1 MLEQSQVYRPA
12 DDVKDIFLHDR
23 GRDLLWR
30 SSGLIHL
37 FWFVGSDGW
46 VAQLATQVQAQSKG
60 EVNQQQKDEN
70 TPQPDLE
77 KKSVQA
83 DN

>member
-1 MLEQSQVYRPA
+1 MATNQTLGSVPLQTPGQVSALTTQVDPQ
-12 DDVKDIFLHDR
+12 KPQLNKS
-23 GRDLLWR
+23 LSL
-30 SSGLIHL
+30 SSI
-37 FWFVGSDGW
+37 
-46 VAQLATQVQAQSKG
+46 AQLATQVQAQSKG